1 MKLEW
6 ETLSVQMVDKLQES
20 LMHSLVGSQ
29 EIMKIDLENINKID
43 ICAIQVLLSLQK
55 TLNERESS
63 LLLMNCTTGVMDA
76 LALCGCLELFEY
88 ADE

>member
-6 ETLSVQMVDKLQES
+6 ETLSVQVADQLKELLVD
-20 LMHSLVGSQ
+20 SLVDSQ
-29 EIMKIDLENINKID
+29 EIIKIDLTNVNKID
-43 ICAIQVLLSLQK
+43 LCAIQVLLSLKK
-55 TLNERESS
+55 TLEERENS
-63 LLLMNCTTGVMDA
+63 LLLINCTTGVMDA